1 MTRRRNFREICPN
14 ASPLALDFLKRT
26 LTFSPTRRMTVHDAL
41 DHPYLEAY
49 HDLSDEPSARKIE
62 PEFFYFNTSDK
73 EEEYKNR
80 EVLKRELLPFVFL
93 LVSFY
98 AFVCGDMAF
107 AGCGRGIQRHTGD
120 LRGGVESLLG
130 SRDLVAREEF

>member
-80 EVLKRELLPFVFL
+80 EVLKRELLSFCLSAGVL
-93 LVSFY
+93 L
-98 AFVCGDMAF
+98 CG
-107 AGCGRGIQRHTGD
+107 CVR
-120 LRGGVESLLG
+120 
-130 SRDLVAREEF
+130 